1 MKPPILIT
9 AFDPFGGR
17 EYNPT
22 ERLLG
27 LLPDDGIEK
36 LPLPTSYS
44 RAPEL
49 LRTAVKELS
58 PAAAICLG
66 LASGRTAIS
75 LEFAALNIK
84 DADVGDNDGE
94 RASGQSVIPGAPNA
108 LFSDLDL
115 GPFARVIR
123 DAGISCRVSY
133 HAGTF
138 VCNCVYYHLLS
149 LGVPGV
155 FIHIPDDETSAQSP
169 GAPRLLLE
177 DSARAVS
184 VFTRELRKKIR

>member
-22 ERLLG
+22 ERLLD
-27 LLPDDGIEK
+27 LLPDEGIKK
-36 LPLPTSYS
+36 LLLPTSYS
-44 RAPEL
+44 CAPEL
-49 LRTAVKELS
+49 LRAAVKELS
-58 PAAAICLG
+58 PAAVVCTG
-66 LASGRTAIS
+66 LASGRSAIS

-84 DADVGDNDGE
+84 DADVPDNDGE
-94 RASGQSVIPGAPNA
+94 RASGQSVIPDAPNA
-108 LFSDLDL
+108 LFTGLDL
-115 GPFARVIR
+115 GPLARIIR
-123 DAGISCRVSY
+123 DSGVPCRVSY

-155 FIHIPDDETSAQSP
+155 FIHIPDDETSAPSP
-169 GAPRLLLE
+169 GAHQLPLE
-177 DSARAVS
+177 DSAKAVLIF
-184 VFTRELRKKIR
+184 VEELRKKIY